1 MRKKNTTLKKRLNV
15 LLGVCL
21 IPLAV
26 LVIYLLIMMNRFSNR
41 YDLIVENITKANAY
55 NIDFKE
61 NMDYVMY
68 IIVVNSERAAELVDT
83 EQPHVMINEARE
95 VFENL
100 YEEADR
106 DYAKKSLNRILKSL
120 NTLEDRVEEIEAD
133 ALVSGAYDT
142 NMERLDLNIRVLTEL
157 IQEQIQKYI
166 YYETTNL
173 EELREGI
180 RRDVDMAIRMS
191 IVVFA
196 AILTGTLLIN
206 RKIVSEI
213 TEPISKLC
221 EVTTQAGEGNF
232 VVRAEETGTEELTVL
247 TRGFNQIHIRSIS
260 MLCFLYLI
268 SVLLIF

>member
-1 MRKKNTTLKKRLNV
+1 M
-15 LLGVCL
+15 
-21 IPLAV
+21 
-26 LVIYLLIMMNRFSNR
+26 
-41 YDLIVENITKANAY
+41 
-55 NIDFKE
+55 
-61 NMDYVMY
+61 
-68 IIVVNSERAAELVDT
+68 
-83 EQPHVMINEARE
+83 Q
-95 VFENL
+95 
-100 YEEADR
+100 
-106 DYAKKSLNRILKSL
+106 KKSLNRILKSL

-247 TRGFNQIHIRSIS
+247 TRGLTRWWNKLEIWWKTSE
-260 MLCFLYLI
+260 
-268 SVLLIF
+268 

>member
-1 MRKKNTTLKKRLNV
+1 MHIISAICLKNTGMYTKRISGKSIGERSYEKEKYNSEKRLNV

-106 DYAKKSLNRILKSL
+106 DYAKKPESYS
-120 NTLEDRVEEIEAD
+120 EESEH
-133 ALVSGAYDT
+133 SGGPSGGD
-142 NMERLDLNIRVLTEL
+142 
-157 IQEQIQKYI
+157 
-166 YYETTNL
+166 
-173 EELREGI
+173 
-180 RRDVDMAIRMS
+180 
-191 IVVFA
+191 
-196 AILTGTLLIN
+196 
-206 RKIVSEI
+206 
-213 TEPISKLC
+213 
-221 EVTTQAGEGNF
+221 
-232 VVRAEETGTEELTVL
+232 
-247 TRGFNQIHIRSIS
+247 
-260 MLCFLYLI
+260 
-268 SVLLIF
+268 